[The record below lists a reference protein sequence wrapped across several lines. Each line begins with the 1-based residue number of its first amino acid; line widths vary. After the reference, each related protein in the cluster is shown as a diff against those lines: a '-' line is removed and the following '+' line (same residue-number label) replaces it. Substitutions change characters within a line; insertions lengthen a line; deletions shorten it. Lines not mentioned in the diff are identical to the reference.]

1 MEREIKFRGLVTDT
15 KQWVFGYYF
24 NHAGVDRIFVSDK
37 GSYTV
42 IPESVGQFT
51 GLHDKNGV
59 EIYEGD
65 ILNSNMYHKEWFV
78 EFTKCDG
85 LKLAIKYNKEFEF
98 YGIPQTHE
106 QWSYNKVSSSIVT
119 GNIHES

>member
-1 MEREIKFRGLVTDT
+1 MRQIKFRGLVTDT
-15 KQWVFGYYF
+15 KKWVYGYYF

-51 GLHDKNGV
+51 GIQDKNGV

-65 ILNSNMYHKEWFV
+65 IYKDEEGDYFKVIQMKCGRYALKMIDGHYTDDCIDWSEV
-78 EFTKCDG
+78 EVIG
-85 LKLAIKYNKEFEF
+85 
-98 YGIPQTHE
+98 
-106 QWSYNKVSSSIVT
+106 SIHDPRE
-119 GNIHES
+119 GEGR